1 MKLSGSLVGLI
12 AQQLTPLAAMGGF
25 VAKGKGGPGKDEG
38 PKSLKADMM
47 EDEAEDSEDEEHQ
60 MEKDALRAMEVG
72 GRESLAAAYEAMAA
86 KEVVYDTFSD
96 ELRAGYIARV
106 QAREAW
112 CEEVETSHEQRE
124 ARDKALAQHA
134 ASVARS
140 LRFGTAI
147 THKRIPGWPAGGM
160 HEHGW

>member
-1 MKLSGSLVGLI
+1 
-12 AQQLTPLAAMGGF
+12 MGGF
-25 VAKGKGGPGKDEG
+25 VAKAKGGPGKDEG
-38 PKSLKADMM
+38 PNSLKADMM

-96 ELRAGYIARV
+96 ELRAGYLARV

-124 ARDKALAQHA
+124 ARDKALLSVWHLSTSILVMYLPGVCRSSLVYRQHLEFVMFA
-134 ASVARS
+134 PY
-140 LRFGTAI
+140 F
-147 THKRIPGWPAGGM
+147 
-160 HEHGW
+160 